1 MSYTAEQDLKQRD
14 QLDEGDFFRADAY
27 ALLSSLLAQP
37 PSQDLLNW
45 LQQVDIDESND
56 QAMRE
61 AWTSLQKA
69 AQDADKALL
78 DEEYQNLFIG
88 VGRGELLPY
97 GSWYM
102 SGFLMEKPLLELR
115 HDLARLGFEREP
127 DVKEPEDHIAALM
140 QVMALL
146 ILPGD
151 GRQSSQQQFFNK
163 HLGGWSQRFFHDLT
177 QSPTA
182 QFYRAVGRFGELFS
196 GQEKLLL
203 EARVA

>member
-1 MSYTAEQDLKQRD
+1 MNDMAEQDLKPHD
-14 QLDEGDFFRADAY
+14 SLDEGDFFRADAY
-27 ALLSSLLAQP
+27 ALLGSLLAQS
-37 PSQDLLNW
+37 PSQELLNW
-45 LQQVDIDESND
+45 LQQVDIDETND
-56 QAMRE
+56 PALRE
-61 AWTSLQKA
+61 AWALLQQA
-69 AQDADKALL
+69 AQNADKALL

-115 HDLARLGFEREP
+115 HDLAELGFEREP

-151 GRQSSQQQFFNK
+151 GKQSTQQHFFNK
-163 HLGGWSQRFFHDLT
+163 HLADWSQRFFHDLT

-182 QFYRAVGRFGELFS
+182 QFYRAVGRFGELFA

-203 EARVA
+203 EAGTA